1 MSKYQKSPIHEG
13 QDKIARLKRLDQLL
27 RSPEGHT
34 LNEILEDEQMDVI
47 SKRLLQDNL
56 KELREKYGAEFAENL
71 SRGREKLWRYKDTN
85 FSIMHQAST
94 DMEVIRK
101 SIESL
106 GVFKGDPRYDMLRF
120 YLIELENGISEN
132 ASNFMSFD
140 NNSEAKGLEFIEDIM
155 NAIVHKYPL
164 KMWYKPFTSAEEI
177 IRNIHPYHL
186 RQYNRRWYVFAF
198 SEEHDDIHNYP
209 LDRIIKLKHLSKP
222 YIESNVDFDEYFD
235 DIVGVTNYKN
245 SALEKVVLKVS
256 NKSID
261 YIRTKPLHWSQTEL
275 KGCSN
280 DNETVIQLKLKVNTE
295 LKMILFSYSDAI
307 EVMEPAWLR
316 EFFAKRIKNMSDI
329 YKV

>member
-1 MSKYQKSPIHEG
+1 MHEG

-27 RSPEGHT
+27 RSPEGRT
-34 LNEILEDEQMDVI
+34 LNEILSDEQMDLI
-47 SKRLLQDNL
+47 SKRLLQENL
-56 KELREKYGAEFAENL
+56 KELREKYGAEFAESL

-85 FSIMHQAST
+85 FSILHQAST

-106 GVFKGDPRYDMLRF
+106 GLLKGDPRYDMLRF

-132 ASNFMSFD
+132 GNNFMSFD

-164 KMWYKPFTSAEEI
+164 RMWYKTFSSDEEI
-177 IRNIHPYHL
+177 TRNIHPYHL

-198 SEEHDDIHNYP
+198 SEEHNEIHNYP
-209 LDRIIKLKHLSKP
+209 LDRIVRLKHLSKP
-222 YIESNVDFDEYFD
+222 YIESDVVFDEYFD

-245 SALEKVVLKVS
+245 VAVEKVVLKVS

-275 KGCSN
+275 KECSN
-280 DNETVIQLKLKVNTE
+280 DKETVIQLKLKVNTE
-295 LKMILFSYSDAI
+295 LKMLLFSYSDAI
-307 EVMEPAWLR
+307 EVLEPAWLR
-316 EFFAKRIKNMSDI
+316 DFFAKRIKNMCAI

>member
-1 MSKYQKSPIHEG
+1 MSKYQKSPMHEG

-34 LNEILEDEQMDVI
+34 LNEILADEQMDII

-85 FSIMHQAST
+85 FSIMQQASL
-94 DMEVIRK
+94 DMEIIRK
-101 SIESL
+101 SIEDL
-106 GVFKGDPRYDMLRF
+106 ELLKGDPRYDMLRF
-120 YLIELENGISEN
+120 YLIELANGISEN
-132 ASNFMSFD
+132 GSKFMSFD

-164 KMWYKPFTSAEEI
+164 KMCYKPFTSAEEI

-198 SEEHDDIHNYP
+198 SEENDDIHNYP
-209 LDRIIKLKHLSKP
+209 LDRIVKLKHLSKP
-222 YIESNVDFDEYFD
+222 YIESSVDFDNYFD
-235 DIVGVTNYKN
+235 DIVGVSNYEE
-245 SALEKVVLKVS
+245 SSVEKVVLKFS

-275 KGCSN
+275 KECSN
-280 DNETVIQLKLKVNTE
+280 DNETVIQLKLKVNIE
-295 LKMILFSYSDAI
+295 LKMLLFSYSDAI
-307 EVMEPAWLR
+307 EVLEPAWLR
-316 EFFAKRIKNMSDI
+316 DFFVRRIKKMSEI

>member
-1 MSKYQKSPIHEG
+1 MSKYQKSPMHEG

-34 LNEILEDEQMDVI
+34 LNEILADEQMDVI

-106 GVFKGDPRYDMLRF
+106 GLFKGDPRYDMLRF

-209 LDRIIKLKHLSKP
+209 LDRIVKLKHLSKP
-222 YIESNVDFDEYFD
+222 YIESDVDFDEYFD
-235 DIVGVTNYKN
+235 DIVGVTNYKK
-245 SALEKVVLKVS
+245 SAVEKVVLKVS

-275 KGCSN
+275 KECSN
-280 DNETVIQLKLKVNTE
+280 DSETIIQLKLKVNTE
-295 LKMILFSYSDAI
+295 LKMLLFSYSDAI
-307 EVMEPAWLR
+307 EVLEPAWLR
-316 EFFAKRIKNMSDI
+316 DFFAKRIKNMCDI